1 MSRHLLLLAIVAFA
15 LIAAPFVASAQPLPP
30 VPGVPSAAKGKA
42 LAERWCASCH
52 LVGPDQATASSDMP
66 PPFAELAKGFPQREA
81 EYQAFLQ
88 APHSPMIEISMS
100 RENIAD
106 IMAYL
111 HSLAPATG
119 K

>member
-15 LIAAPFVASAQPLPP
+15 LVAAPLVASAQPIPP
-30 VPGVPSAAKGKA
+30 VPGVPSAAKGRA
-42 LAERWCASCH
+42 LAERWCKSCH
-52 LVGPDQATASSDMP
+52 LVEPNQATAPSDMP
-66 PPFAELAKGFPQREA
+66 PPFAALAEGLPGREA
-81 EYQAFLQ
+81 EYQGFLQ
-88 APHSPMIEISMS
+88 APHSPMIEISLS

-111 HSLAPATG
+111 RSLTPAKG